1 MIGRFRVCVSVLLL
15 AATGPVVAAP
25 KPARP
30 PVERD
35 AGLLRDFKTLVDA
48 ETAYD
53 KGDCAT
59 TIKLA
64 RPVSRNIAEFRR
76 LPNATQIELAVWEML
91 ARCHAQAKDWVQ
103 AAADIRQAT
112 DIAAATDPLWH
123 LRLDV
128 DFFGNRWAPLV
139 ETIEVLGRDRPET
152 LNGLSIEFLGRV
164 NTELRRTEQKA
175 LRARFLAVLAADSF
189 KPTEFM
195 ASSESFRRD
204 YAVHLGATG
213 QKEAARALVV
223 GLTHPWTV
231 ARVSLDPNLRAFFPS
246 DPDLR
251 ALAERELAK
260 DRALV
265 EKNPDRLE
273 PVIAVAVDLQLLGR
287 PQDALAVLQSVAG
300 RIDDPK
306 AFVDRAKQLPWWW
319 DELSDVYEMLGRFD
333 EAIDALKKGGELAE
347 GGGANVSQ
355 TINLAHMQVRAGRND
370 AALATLTAFK
380 KGGHDISPYGQIA
393 LRSAR
398 ACASH
403 NVGNAKAA
411 KADVDYIR
419 ARQLDA
425 PGSLGNVLQCVGD
438 LDGAAAALI
447 ARLED
452 PEQSAYA
459 LLALSDYAE
468 PPVKLPEQPMARA
481 LKALK
486 ARPDVQAAIER
497 AGGTRRFNIQD
508 L

>member
-1 MIGRFRVCVSVLLL
+1 MIGRVRVCVSVLLL
-15 AATGPVVAAP
+15 AATGPGVAAP

-35 AGLLRDFKTLVDA
+35 VGLLRDFRTLVEA
-48 ETAYD
+48 EAAYD

-59 TIKLA
+59 TIRLA
-64 RPVSRNIAEFRR
+64 RPVSRNIEDFRR

-91 ARCHAQAKDWVQ
+91 ARCHANAKDWVQ
-103 AAADIRQAT
+103 AAADVRMAT
-112 DIAAATDPLWH
+112 GIAAAADPLWH

-128 DFFGNRWAPLV
+128 DFFGKSWAPLV

-152 LNGLSIEFLGRV
+152 LNGLSIEFLARV

-175 LRARFLAVLAADSF
+175 LRTRFLAVLAADSF

-204 YAVHLGATG
+204 YAIHLGAAG
-213 QKEAARALVV
+213 QKEAARPLVA

-231 ARVSLDPNLRAFFPS
+231 ARASLDPNLRAFFHS

-260 DRALV
+260 DRELV

-287 PQDALAVLQSVAG
+287 PQEALTMLQSVTG

-333 EAIDALKKGGELAE
+333 EAIEALKMGGALAE

-370 AALATLTAFK
+370 AALGTLAAFE

-398 ACASH
+398 ACAYH

-447 ARLED
+447 ARLDD
-452 PEQSAYA
+452 PEQSASA

-468 PPVKLPEQPMARA
+468 PPVKLPEQPMERA

-486 ARPDVQAAIER
+486 ARPDVQAAIRR